1 MFLHD
6 KIVFY
11 DQLGFGGIQVS
22 VNLRTIVTIL
32 FASMLTLLTFII
44 GSLFTDRAGE
54 EVRKEVGQSLAGY
67 SFQMAD
73 KLDLFMA
80 TRYKEVQLVSGLP
93 AFRNQ
98 NIEETQRL
106 IDELKEKFPSFSW
119 IGLTDANGTVIASS
133 DGILKGESIAE
144 RPVYL
149 EALQEPFIG
158 DVHDAVLL
166 SKLLPNPSGEPLKF
180 VDISVPVFSETGEF
194 IGVFATHL
202 SWEWAEEVKQTLMK
216 STNKQKNSEI
226 FIVSNRDHTILLGPE
241 QLVGKPIDP
250 TIMESLIDSNMQWIE
265 TTWDNNRN
273 YVTGYARGEGY
284 ADFDGLGW
292 HVIVR
297 QPTEEAYAGAK
308 ELEFFMFVI
317 GAVAILIFSLIG
329 WMLADQIARP
339 LRKITL
345 AASEI
350 TKGKKQEMPIVHGVK
365 EVEVLSLSIRN
376 MVQTITQT
384 QTALTQMESLA
395 HQDTLTG
402 LPNRIALYEKMQ
414 TDLMDSKNKWLI
426 LFLDLDGFKLVNDQ
440 YGHLTG
446 DKVLNVIAQRLIKG
460 ASKEQFVSRLGGDE
474 FVFLSA
480 IKSEDPYH
488 EGELCMSNIVSLICK
503 PIQLGETTITVGCS
517 IGAAIYPIDS
527 IHPIEAMHLAD
538 EALYVSKENGKNQ
551 GTFYKKKAGT
561 TNGLQT
567 QL

>member
-1 MFLHD
+1 M
-6 KIVFY
+6 
-11 DQLGFGGIQVS
+11 S
-22 VNLRTIVTIL
+22 VHLRTIVTIL
-32 FASMLTLLTFII
+32 FAGMLTLLTFII
-44 GSLFTDRAGE
+44 GSIFADRAGE
-54 EVRKEVGQSLAGY
+54 EVKREVGQSLAGY

-98 NIEETQRL
+98 DVVEAQRL

-119 IGLTDANGTVIASS
+119 IGLTNENGTVIASS
-133 DGILKGESIAE
+133 DGILKGESVAE

-166 SKLLPNPSGEPLKF
+166 SKLLPNPTGEPLQF
-180 VDISVPVFSETGEF
+180 VDISVPVFSDTGEF

-202 SWEWAEEVKQTLMK
+202 SWEWAKEVKQTLMK
-216 STNKQKNSEI
+216 STNQQKNSEV
-226 FIVSNRDHTILLGPE
+226 FIVSNRDQTILLGPDH
-241 QLVGKPIDP
+241 LVGKPMNP
-250 TIMESLIDSNMQWIE
+250 TIMESLIDSNMQWVE
-265 TTWDNNRN
+265 TTWDNNGN

-284 ADFDGLGW
+284 ADFEGLGW

-297 QPTEEAYAGAK
+297 QPTEQAYAGVK
-308 ELEFFMFVI
+308 ELESFMLVL
-317 GAVAILIFSLIG
+317 GLVAILIFSLVG

-350 TKGKKQEMPIVHGVK
+350 TEGKKQEMPIVHGVK

-384 QTALTQMESLA
+384 QTALSQMESLA

-402 LPNRIALYEKMQ
+402 LPNRIALYEKMK
-414 TDLMDSKNKWLI
+414 TDLMESSDQWLI
-426 LFLDLDGFKLVNDQ
+426 FFLDLDGFKLVNDQ

-446 DKVLNVIAQRLIKG
+446 DKVLTVIAQRLTKV
-460 ASKEQFVSRLGGDE
+460 ASEEQFVSRLGGDE
-474 FVFLSA
+474 FVFLSPS
-480 IKSEDPYH
+480 KTSNPLN
-488 EGELCMSNIVSLICK
+488 EGERCMSNIVSLICK

-527 IHPIEAMHLAD
+527 NHPIEAMHLAD

-551 GTFYKKKAGT
+551 GTFYKKKVGST
-561 TNGLQT
+561 PGSLTHL
-567 QL
+567 